1 MVQLYVK
8 PYISKYTRPY
18 WEGLQQKKL
27 LAQECSQCGFQFFPA
42 RSRCPSC
49 LSKDYKWIELSGEG
63 TLYSWSDV
71 FFLPTRPYVIGVVEL
86 KEGIGRSIAR
96 IDALPT
102 DLKIGLQLKVK
113 FIEFEDLS
121 MLEWVPI

>member
-1 MVQLYVK
+1 MTQAYVK

-27 LAQECSQCGFQFFPA
+27 LAQECNQCKSQFFPA

-49 LSKDYKWIELSGEG
+49 LSNDYKWIELSGKG
-63 TLYSWSDV
+63 TLYSWSEIH
-71 FFLPTRPYVIGVVEL
+71 FGPPYILGIVEL

-96 IDALPT
+96 INAKSG
-102 DLKIGLQLKVK
+102 DLEIGQPMQAN
-113 FIEFEDLS
+113 FIEFDDLTL
-121 MLEWVPI
+121 LEWK